1 MLGFLFP
8 IILLAQ
14 GIPVLPNQGGTV
26 TGVLTTEVARPA
38 VGVRV
43 AVMVQ
48 PENPADVTSAASL
61 VSIAETD
68 DAGRFI
74 LENIPPGRYYI
85 TAGRVE
91 LPTYFPGT
99 LEIGAGRIV
108 TIAPGVTVSGVNF
121 AIKDISDRDVETI
134 NAMLRI
140 PMDIQIENGA
150 RIPLF
155 SERGK
160 VRLRLT
166 HLTDGSWT
174 EVSLDAPSLTLPVAL
189 GEYRLAI
196 ENLPEGY
203 MINSM
208 NFGAIN
214 LLNETLKVTP
224 GDLPAPAKDEQITL
238 TNSQTG
244 IVVQRRDSSQNSNS
258 QSSPQVLTLGSIV
271 AKTDLTLS
279 LGTKTFARPGSGAN
293 VRGKIENAGQ
303 QEIYISGV
311 RGSLYA
317 DGTFEFHDVPAGRHI
332 VAALGESSTSR
343 QMVAAINVGSRD
355 IENLELQDTVALPLD
370 FMTPVVKKSE
380 AVPES
385 TAQEMHALRGHLV
398 QESTHR
404 PVGGIVT
411 FQGYARS
418 ATYSLPADGEFEIS
432 NLLPGSY
439 GLKIETFERSTLTQ
453 TIVIEDR
460 DIELNLSVP

>member
-1 MLGFLFP
+1 MLGFLLP
-8 IILLAQ
+8 IILLMQ

-26 TGVLTTEVARPA
+26 TGVLTTEGARPA
-38 VGVRV
+38 AGVRV

-48 PENPADVTSAASL
+48 PENPADVASAASL

-68 DAGRFI
+68 DTGRFI

-99 LEIGAGRIV
+99 LEIAAGRIV
-108 TIAPGVTVSGVNF
+108 TIAAGVTVPGVDF
-121 AIKDISDRDVETI
+121 AIKDISDRGVETI

-140 PMDIQIENGA
+140 PMHIQIENGA
-150 RIPLF
+150 RIPIF

-166 HLTDGSWT
+166 HLTDGAWS
-174 EVSLDAPSLTLPVAL
+174 EIPLDAPSMTLPVAA
-189 GEYRLAI
+189 GEYQVAV

-203 MINSM
+203 TVNSL

-214 LLNETLKVTP
+214 LLNDTLKVTA
-224 GDLPAPAKDEQITL
+224 GDLPAPAKDERISL

-244 IVVQRRDSSQNSNS
+244 IVVQRRNSSQDSYS
-258 QSSPQVLTLGSIV
+258 QSTPQVLMLGSIV
-271 AKTDLTLS
+271 SKTDLTLS
-279 LGTKTFARPGSGAN
+279 LATSTFFRPVSGAN
-293 VRGKIENAGQ
+293 VGGRIENAGQ

-311 RGSLYA
+311 RGTLYS
-317 DGTFEFHDVPAGRHI
+317 DGTFEFHGVPAGRHI
-332 VAALGESSTSR
+332 VAALGETSTSR
-343 QMVAAINVGSRD
+343 QLVAVINVGRSD
-355 IENLELQDTVALPLD
+355 IEDLELQDTVALPLD
-370 FMTPVVKKSE
+370 VMTPVVKKSE
-380 AVPES
+380 AASES
-385 TAQEMHALRGHLV
+385 TAQEMHSLRGHLV
-398 QESTHR
+398 QESTHH

-411 FQGYARS
+411 FQGYGRA

-439 GLKIETFERSTLTQ
+439 GLKIETFESATLTQ
-453 TIVIEDR
+453 TIVIEDK
-460 DIELNLSVP
+460 DIDLNLSVP